1 MALWWLCGG
10 FEMALRWLWVALPGQ
25 TGDAP
30 QHESTG
36 LKGLNG
42 LHKLHG
48 VNGLYELTEFCA
60 AFDAV

>member
-1 MALWWLCGG
+1 VALK
-10 FEMALRWLWVALPGQ
+10 WLWVALPGQ